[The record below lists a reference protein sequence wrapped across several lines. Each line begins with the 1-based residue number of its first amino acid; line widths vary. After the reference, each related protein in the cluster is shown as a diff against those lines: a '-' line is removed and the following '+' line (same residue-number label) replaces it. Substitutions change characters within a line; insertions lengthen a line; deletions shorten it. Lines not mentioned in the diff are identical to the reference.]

1 MAPRRSENQRRAVLE
16 MYERG
21 NSYGQISAVLGIP
34 RSTSSDIV
42 RRFRERESLTDKTS
56 PGRPRILDER
66 GDRGIVR
73 RLNDPNTSTAAAI
86 GRVLRSEGFQL
97 SDNTVKRSLRR
108 QGLRAC
114 VKTKKPLLT
123 KKHRARRLQWAKKCK
138 HADWEFWAH
147 VIFSDESK
155 FNLFG
160 SDGRQYCWR
169 KSGDRLL
176 DQHVQSTV
184 KHGGGNIMVWGCMT
198 WEGVGKLHLI
208 EGKMDKYVYRN
219 ILETELM
226 GTIQM
231 QGLEEDEVIFQHD
244 NDPKHTAHYVVEWLR
259 AQKFELI
266 GHPPQSPD
274 LNPIEHLWNEVDR
287 RLRRSKRKPTSKSDL
302 WEKIQEIWY
311 DIEPDVVRKLIRSMP
326 QRALDVYHARG
337 GHTRW

>member
-86 GRVLRSEGFQL
+86 GRVLRL

-169 KSGDRLL
+169 KSGDRFL

-311 DIEPDVVRKLIRSMP
+311 GIEPDVVRKLIRSMP

>member
-1 MAPRRSENQRRAVLE
+1 MAPRRSESQRRAVLE

-21 NSYGQISAVLGIP
+21 NSYGQISTILGIP

-42 RRFRERESLTDKTS
+42 RRFRERESPIDKTS

-66 GDRGIVR
+66 DDRDIVR

-86 GRVLRSEGFQL
+86 GRVLRSEGLRL
-97 SDNTVKRSLRR
+97 SDDTVKRSLRR

-169 KSGDRLL
+169 KSGEHLL
-176 DQHVQSTV
+176 DQHVQSTI
-184 KHGGGNIMVWGCMT
+184 KHGGGNIMVWGCMS
-198 WEGVGKLHLI
+198 WEGVGKLYLI

-226 GTIQM
+226 GTIEM
-231 QGLEEDEVIFQHD
+231 QG
-244 NDPKHTAHYVVEWLR
+244 
-259 AQKFELI
+259 
-266 GHPPQSPD
+266 
-274 LNPIEHLWNEVDR
+274 
-287 RLRRSKRKPTSKSDL
+287 
-302 WEKIQEIWY
+302 
-311 DIEPDVVRKLIRSMP
+311 
-326 QRALDVYHARG
+326 
-337 GHTRW
+337 